1 VNALDLF
8 KHALSFAAPALAVAL
23 AVALGGRWM
32 LPRSAPR
39 PTWWALFAIN
49 FVAGLAVLAAGL
61 WYFGHDG
68 KMASYAAM
76 VVLVATSQWL
86 AGRAWRG

>member
-1 VNALDLF
+1 VNALDLS
-8 KHALSFAAPALAVAL
+8 KHVLSFAAPALATALVL
-23 AVALGGRWM
+23 AVAGRWL
-32 LPRSAPR
+32 LPGTGQR

-49 FVAGLAVLAAGL
+49 FVAGLAVLGAGI
-61 WYFGHDG
+61 WYFGRDG

-76 VVLVATSQWL
+76 VVVMATVQWL

>member
-1 VNALDLF
+1 MNALDLS
-8 KHALSFAAPALAVAL
+8 KHVLSFAAPALATALVL
-23 AVALGGRWM
+23 AVAGRWL
-32 LPRSAPR
+32 LPGTGPR

-49 FVAGLAVLAAGL
+49 FVAGLAVLGAGI
-61 WYFGHDG
+61 WYFGRDG

-76 VVLVATSQWL
+76 VVVMATVQWL